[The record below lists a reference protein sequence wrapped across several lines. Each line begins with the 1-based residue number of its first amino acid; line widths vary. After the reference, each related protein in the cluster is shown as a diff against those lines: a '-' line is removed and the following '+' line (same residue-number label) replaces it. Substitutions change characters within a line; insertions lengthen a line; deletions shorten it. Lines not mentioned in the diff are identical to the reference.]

1 MAATAAHWHVL
12 RHARIVAAH
21 PEVRS
26 LQGAYPLSQA
36 FIVGLV
42 AIDVG
47 LAWTVRHA
55 SWLTVFLVA
64 FGVGAFVA
72 HALGVL
78 IHECTHNLVAHGTRA
93 NKVWMLVANLPLVA
107 PAAVE
112 FRAQHLLHHKF
123 LGEVDGR
130 DTQAPARAEIAF
142 TGTSSLRKLAS
153 FSLGRFFY
161 RGRPANAVPRDAF
174 LILNWGVQL
183 AATAALAWLVGGKGL
198 TFLGV
203 SGLLAFGPHPVGARR
218 LSEHFAM
225 REGQPTVS
233 YYGILNGVA
242 FDVGYHVEHHDFP
255 AIAWPRLR
263 ALRKLAREEYEG
275 LFAFRSWT
283 GLLLSH
289 FFNPHY
295 RVDHYI
301 GFGRVLES
309 DLGKSGV
316 GNRGPFPD
324 APSPGDAVTSSRGT
338 QSGRTRKWVHP
349 RSSKVEQPV
358 QRWSSLSVTGE
369 TSDNVS
375 SD

>member
-1 MAATAAHWHVL
+1 MPAAQWHIL
-12 RHARIVAAH
+12 RHARILSRH
-21 PEVRS
+21 PEVRL
-26 LQGAYPLSQA
+26 LQGAYPPSQA
-36 FIVGLV
+36 VIVALV
-42 AIDVG
+42 ATQVS
-47 LAWTVRHA
+47 LAWTLRQA
-55 SWLTVFLVA
+55 SWLTVLLVA
-64 FGVGAFVA
+64 FGVGAFFA
-72 HALGVL
+72 HALGVF

-93 NKVWMLVANLPLVA
+93 NKLWMLVANLPLLA

-142 TGTSSLRKLAS
+142 VGTSSLRKLAS

-161 RGRPANAVPRDAF
+161 RARATNHVPRDAF
-174 LILNWGVQL
+174 LLLNWGVQL
-183 AATAALAWLVGGKGL
+183 TATAALAWLIGGKGL
-198 TFLGV
+198 SFLAI
-203 SGLLAFGPHPVGARR
+203 SGLLAFGPHPLGARR

-275 LFAFRSWT
+275 LFAFGSWT

-289 FFNPHY
+289 FFNPRY
-295 RVDHYI
+295 RVDHYC
-301 GFGRVLES
+301 GFGPVLENEVAAAQ
-309 DLGKSGV
+309 LLE
-316 GNRGPFPD
+316 
-324 APSPGDAVTSSRGT
+324 APCPGGSQAEAASSSRGPK
-338 QSGRTRKWVHP
+338 GCRT
-349 RSSKVEQPV
+349 SSKMSPPSFV
-358 QRWSSLSVTGE
+358 
-369 TSDNVS
+369 
-375 SD
+375 

>member
-1 MAATAAHWHVL
+1 MAARAAQWHIL
-12 RHARIVAAH
+12 RHGRILAQH
-21 PEVRS
+21 PEVRL

-47 LAWTVRHA
+47 LAWTVRYA
-55 SWLTVFLVA
+55 SWLTVSLVA

-93 NKVWMLVANLPLVA
+93 NKIWMLVANLPLLA

-123 LGEVDGR
+123 LGEVDGQ
-130 DTQAPARAEIAF
+130 DTQAPARAEITF

-161 RGRPANAVPRDAF
+161 RGRPANAVSRDTF
-174 LILNWGVQL
+174 LVLNWGIQL

-233 YYGILNGVA
+233 YYGILNGLA

-283 GLLLSH
+283 ALLLSH
-289 FFNPHY
+289 FFNPRY
-295 RVDHYI
+295 RVDHYV

-309 DLGKSGV
+309 DLGKLGV
-316 GNRGPFPD
+316 SNRDPCPA
-324 APSPGDAVTSSRGT
+324 APSPGGAATSSRGT
-338 QSGRTRKWVHP
+338 LPCRT
-349 RSSKVEQPV
+349 SSKMGPPSFV
-358 QRWSSLSVTGE
+358 
-369 TSDNVS
+369 
-375 SD
+375 